1 MRIGAY
7 ELAAPLA
14 LAPMAGVTD
23 RPFRMLCRRLGAG
36 IAASEMVTSDV
47 RLWHTD
53 KSRRRMDHA
62 GEPSP
67 RVVQIAGGDAE
78 MMAEAARLN
87 ADAGAEIID
96 INMGCPAKKVC
107 NKAAGS
113 ALLRDEPLV
122 REILAAT
129 VRAVDVPVTL
139 KMRTGWDPANRNGVR
154 IARIA
159 EDLGIRALAVHGRT
173 RADQYRGEAEYDTIR
188 AIKAAVTIP
197 VFANGD
203 VDSGR
208 KAHAVL
214 QQTGADGVMIGRAAQ
229 GRPWIFREVKE
240 YLSSGREVA
249 PPALAEVRDIMLAH
263 LDTLYAFYGEHTGVR
278 VARKHL
284 GWYRDAV
291 CTSLGD
297 SFDSSNQSETNA
309 GIAAAIDATSVES
322 SAPHADALFDELRR
336 VESASLQ
343 LALARE
349 WFDAR
354 RSAPSAARA
363 RVPGDAGGTAG
374 ELQSTEAPHR
384 TRAVA

>member
-1 MRIGAY
+1 
-7 ELAAPLA
+7 
-14 LAPMAGVTD
+14 
-23 RPFRMLCRRLGAG
+23 
-36 IAASEMVTSDV
+36 
-47 RLWHTD
+47 
-53 KSRRRMDHA
+53 
-62 GEPSP
+62 
-67 RVVQIAGGDAE
+67 VQIAGGDPE

-87 ADAGAEIID
+87 VDAGAEIID
-96 INMGCPAKKVC
+96 LNMGCPAKKVC

-122 REILAAT
+122 TAILAAT
-129 VRAVDVPVTL
+129 VKAVDVPVTL

-188 AIKAAVTIP
+188 AIKAAVRIP

-203 VDSGR
+203 VDSGA
-208 KAHAVL
+208 KARAVL
-214 QQTGADGVMIGRAAQ
+214 QHTGADGVMIGRAAQ

-240 YLSSGREVA
+240 YLASGRA
-249 PPALAEVRDIMLAH
+249 APPPALAEVRDIMLAH
-263 LDTLYAFYGEHTGVR
+263 LETLYAFYGEHTGVR

-284 GWYRDAV
+284 GWYRD
-291 CTSLGD
+291 
-297 SFDSSNQSETNA
+297 SFEA
-309 GIAAAIDATSVES
+309 LPATSVES
-322 SAPHADALFDELRR
+322 SAPHDDALFHELRR

-343 LALARE
+343 FALARE

-354 RSAPSAARA
+354 RSAPADARA
-363 RVPGDAGGTAG
+363 AVSGDAGGGAG
-374 ELQSTEAPHR
+374 EYRSTEAPHG

>member
-1 MRIGAY
+1 MRIGPY

-36 IAASEMVTSDV
+36 VAASEMVTSDV

-53 KSRRRMDHA
+53 KSRRRMDHD

-67 RVVQIAGGDAE
+67 RVVQIAGGDPA
-78 MMAEAARLN
+78 MMADAARLN

-122 REILAAT
+122 AAILEAT
-129 VRAVDVPVTL
+129 VKAVDVPVTL
-139 KMRTGWDPANRNGVR
+139 KMRTGWDPEHRNGVR

-159 EDLGIRALAVHGRT
+159 EELGIRALAVHGRT

-188 AIKAAVTIP
+188 AIKSAVRIP

-203 VDSGR
+203 VDSGA
-208 KAHAVL
+208 KARAVL
-214 QQTGADGVMIGRAAQ
+214 QYTGADGVMIGRAAQ

-240 YLSSGREVA
+240 YLGSGREA
-249 PPALAEVRDIMLAH
+249 PRPSLAEVRDIMLAH

-284 GWYRDAV
+284 GWYRD
-291 CTSLGD
+291 SLRRSTTAPHAD
-297 SFDSSNQSETNA
+297 SPLDAPSDSTT
-309 GIAAAIDATSVES
+309 ATSVES
-322 SAPHADALFDELRR
+322 SAPHDDALFDELRR

-343 LALARE
+343 FAFARE

-354 RSAPSAARA
+354 RSAPADARA
-363 RVPGDAGGTAG
+363 HVHGDAGAGAG
-374 ELQSTEAPHR
+374 EYESTDATHG